1 MIRVLIVTHVCLYC
15 DGLVHAI
22 DEDARFAIAGTARTP
37 FEAVESVQRSR
48 PDIALIDAMTVD
60 LDGAVPA
67 LRAVAPELRV
77 LALAVPE
84 TEDDV
89 VACAEAGVSA
99 IVTSDTPMPALL
111 QTIESVERGELLCTP
126 RVAAS
131 LLHRVQWLSRYGEPA
146 PAQHLTYREREVLQL
161 IDQGFS
167 NKEIARALCIEL
179 GTVKNHVHSILN
191 KLKVARRS
199 EAARWARLSTPTR
212 RPTH

>member
-1 MIRVLIVTHVCLYC
+1 MIRVLVVTHVRLYR
-15 DGLVHAI
+15 DGLVQAI
-22 DEDARFAIAGTARTP
+22 GEDARFVVAGTAGTL
-37 FEAVESVQRSR
+37 FDAVESVQRSR
-48 PDIALIDAMTVD
+48 ADIALIDAMTVD

-84 TEDDV
+84 NEGDV
-89 VACAEAGVSA
+89 VACAEAGASA
-99 IVTSDTPMPALL
+99 IVTSDTPLPALL
-111 QTIESVERGELLCTP
+111 QTMESVDRGELLCTP

-131 LLHRVQWLSRYGEPA
+131 LLHRVQSLSRYGEAA

-167 NKEIARALCIEL
+167 NKEIAGALFIEL
-179 GTVKNHVHSILN
+179 GTVKNHVHNILN

-199 EAARWARLSTPTR
+199 EAARWARLSTPAGR
-212 RPTH
+212 RAP